1 MARAWK
7 KYSGSLLAGGHC
19 LCPEMV
25 SGGVFEGTILLTA
38 ILPTTYSFF
47 SAVTAEVV
55 SQQRRQHCKIH
66 PCPFGHQGAF
76 VQWILCFGRVAVC
89 QIPVL
94 SPPPRS
100 ACPSCPALCS
110 SCSLL
115 AQKPSTITGTVL
127 WLCSNVSRPQVRLDF
142 RCVLACLELC
152 FSLCSYKKDFLMT
165 KWLLPHLLNF
175 CLALELRKIIWY
187 NHMVTLL
194 GLIIM
199 SIQTIATT

>member
-1 MARAWK
+1 MEKVLRKSPGWRSLPLSRDGLWRGLWGHHPSNCHPANNILIFFSCNCR
-7 KYSGSLLAGGHC
+7 SGVTTEKIALQDPPVSLWASGC
-19 LCPEMV
+19 LCAV
-25 SGGVFEGTILLTA
+25 DTLLWQGGCL
-38 ILPTTYSFF
+38 
-47 SAVTAEVV
+47 
-55 SQQRRQHCKIH
+55 
-66 PCPFGHQGAF
+66 
-76 VQWILCFGRVAVC
+76 AVC

-199 SIQTIATT
+199 SIQTIATTW